1 MRHELRRV
9 RVMDSLK
16 DAMTVC
22 SGSGAERGDQMWV
35 GREALKML
43 ATKGPRSKED
53 LQEYLSKAAT
63 SNEFSWL
70 GEWQG
75 GAIGVGARKGK
86 DVIHVILPE

>member
-22 SGSGAERGDQMWV
+22 DNSGGERGDQMWV

-43 ATKGPRSKED
+43 ATKRPRSKED
-53 LQEYLSKAAT
+53 IEEYSSNAAT
-63 SNEFSWL
+63 SNQF
-70 GEWQG
+70 G
-75 GAIGVGARKGK
+75 
-86 DVIHVILPE
+86 